1 MTTFPYKTALIV
13 GAGPGIS
20 ASLARRL
27 SALGVGVGLA
37 ARDVEKL
44 KGLADETGA
53 KTFAV
58 DATDPSAVATLF
70 FDAERL
76 LAEPDVVIYN
86 AGARVT
92 GRLAD
97 LDPAAVE
104 KCVAINAVGAFLVAQ
119 QAAKRMEPR
128 GHGAI
133 VFTGATAGVK
143 GFAKSA
149 LLRWVSSR
157 YEALPKAQQGNW
169 VRKAFTWPISTLME
183 VCVPPTARIVP
194 TTRTAHWTRMPL
206 HKRTLT
212 CCHNQEALG
221 RSMSICARGRSRS
234 KGRCECCL

>member
-1 MTTFPYKTALIV
+1 MGKVPYKTVLIV

-58 DATDPSAVATLF
+58 DACDPLEVARLF
-70 FDAERL
+70 LDTERL

-86 AGARVT
+86 AGSRVV

-104 KCVAINAVGAFLVAQ
+104 RCVATNAFGAFLIAQ

-143 GFAKSA
+143 GFAESA
-149 LLRWVSSR
+149 L
-157 YEALPKAQQGNW
+157 
-169 VRKAFTWPISTLME
+169 
-183 VCVPPTARIVP
+183 
-194 TTRTAHWTRMPL
+194 
-206 HKRTLT
+206 
-212 CCHNQEALG
+212 CHG
-221 RSMSICARGRSRS
+221 
-234 KGRCECCL
+234 

>member
-1 MTTFPYKTALIV
+1 MAKFPYKTALIV

-27 SALGVGVGLA
+27 SSLGVGVGLA
-37 ARDVEKL
+37 ARDIEKL
-44 KGLADETGA
+44 KALADETGA
-53 KTFAV
+53 KTFSV
-58 DATDPSAVATLF
+58 DATDSSAVAKLF
-70 FDAERL
+70 LDTERL

-86 AGARVT
+86 AGSRVA

-104 KCVAINAVGAFLVAQ
+104 RCVAVNAIGAFLVAQ

-149 LLRWVSSR
+149 PFAMGKFALRGLAQSVAR
-157 YEALPKAQQGNW
+157 ELGPKGIHVAHFNIDGGVRSASWPDRPDHPDGTLDPDAIAQTYTDVLSQPRSAW
-169 VRKAFTWPISTLME
+169 SFDVDLRP
-183 VCVPPTARIVP
+183 
-194 TTRTAHWTRMPL
+194 WTE
-206 HKRTLT
+206 
-212 CCHNQEALG
+212 QF
-221 RSMSICARGRSRS
+221 
-234 KGRCECCL
+234 

>member
-1 MTTFPYKTALIV
+1 MADFPYRCALIV
-13 GAGPGIS
+13 GAGPGVS

-27 SALGVGVGLA
+27 SKIGLQVGLA

-58 DATDPSAVATLF
+58 DATDPSAVARLF
-70 FDAERL
+70 LDTQRL

-86 AGARVT
+86 PGSRVA

-104 KCVAINAVGAFLVAQ
+104 RCVAINAFGAFLVAQ

-133 VFTGATAGVK
+133 LFTGATAGVK

-149 LLRWVSSR
+149 PFAMGKFALRGLAQSAARELGPKGIHVAHFNIDGGVRSSQRPDPSDQPDSLLDPD
-157 YEALPKAQQGNW
+157 AIAQTYIDVLAQPRNAW
-169 VRKAFTWPISTLME
+169 SHEIDLRP
-183 VCVPPTARIVP
+183 
-194 TTRTAHWTRMPL
+194 WTERF
-206 HKRTLT
+206 
-212 CCHNQEALG
+212 
-221 RSMSICARGRSRS
+221 
-234 KGRCECCL
+234 